1 MHSFL
6 HFLRVIYVIS
16 YLTISENVMCK
27 MSFCEIW
34 HLFSQAPIR
43 NFPLKNV
50 KTNAVCFKLF
60 WYKVFV
66 HWKLKL
72 LKVYTWNVCENIWV
86 FLGVAETIAG
96 SSLCGSVGILQCLF
110 NLFITSFG
118 DGARLQHQETTKIFQ
133 GPEIFF
139 LVKSCTPFQRR

>member
-6 HFLRVIYVIS
+6 HFSRVIYVIS

-66 HWKLKL
+66 QWKLKL
-72 LKVYTWNVCENIWV
+72 YSRSIHETFVKIFGCSLVLRKPLLVRLCVVVWVLCSV
-86 FLGVAETIAG
+86 FL
-96 SSLCGSVGILQCLF
+96 
-110 NLFITSFG
+110 
-118 DGARLQHQETTKIFQ
+118 IFLLRH
-133 GPEIFF
+133 
-139 LVKSCTPFQRR
+139 LVMAPVCNAKKLPKYFKVQKYFS

>member
-6 HFLRVIYVIS
+6 HFSRVIYVIS

-43 NFPLKNV
+43 NYPLKNV

-96 SSLCGSVGILQCLF
+96 SSLCGSVSIVQCLF
-110 NLFITSFG
+110 NLLYYVIWWWRPS
-118 DGARLQHQETTKIFQ
+118 TTPRNYQNISKSGNIF
-133 GPEIFF
+133 
-139 LVKSCTPFQRR
+139 LS